1 MYILENDYDTNIN
14 TNTNTNV
21 DEKIDTYA
29 LFDEYTIEEIE
40 HDTRLG
46 IISSFKQAIS
56 KEPEFYAIFSLSSF
70 VILSIFK
77 DSENVKFTNDVLTNE
92 QLDIFKSTYFEIYNL
107 YPEDIYLHKIGSN
120 LLKKMYV

>member
-1 MYILENDYDTNIN
+1 MSILENDYDI
-14 TNTNTNV
+14 NTNTNV
-21 DEKIDTYA
+21 DEKTDSYA
-29 LFDEYTIEEIE
+29 LFDEYTIKEIE
-40 HDTRLG
+40 HDTRLS
-46 IISSFKQAIS
+46 IISSFKQVIS

-70 VILSIFK
+70 IILSIFK

>member
-1 MYILENDYDTNIN
+1 MSILENDYDIN
-14 TNTNTNV
+14 TNADDKT
-21 DEKIDTYA
+21 DSYA
-29 LFDEYTIEEIE
+29 LFDEYTIKEIE
-40 HDTRLG
+40 HDTRLS
-46 IISSFKQAIS
+46 IISSFKQVIS

-70 VILSIFK
+70 VILSVFK
-77 DSENVKFTNDVLTNE
+77 ESNNVKFTNDVLTNE